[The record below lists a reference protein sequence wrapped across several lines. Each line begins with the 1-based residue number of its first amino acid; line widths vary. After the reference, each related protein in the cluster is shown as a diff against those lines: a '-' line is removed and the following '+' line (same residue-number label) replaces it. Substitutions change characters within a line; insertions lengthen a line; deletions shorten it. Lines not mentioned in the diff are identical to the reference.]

1 MDEGLHGG
9 AVVQIGQQVHDV
21 LGTRLVINLHSSAVA
36 AKESDQLRQMPSPV
50 IAGAFEPAASDWADD
65 DMQES
70 CAFACNIWLL
80 LDWLADCWCYCQ
92 RMNEC
97 QDSSNGRPEMTQR

>member
-36 AKESDQLRQMPSPV
+36 AKESDQLRQIPSPALQV
-50 IAGAFEPAASDWADD
+50 RLSLLQVIGQMMTCRNLVLLHAISGCCLTGWQIAGAIVKE
-65 DMQES
+65 
-70 CAFACNIWLL
+70 
-80 LDWLADCWCYCQ
+80 
-92 RMNEC
+92 
-97 QDSSNGRPEMTQR
+97 